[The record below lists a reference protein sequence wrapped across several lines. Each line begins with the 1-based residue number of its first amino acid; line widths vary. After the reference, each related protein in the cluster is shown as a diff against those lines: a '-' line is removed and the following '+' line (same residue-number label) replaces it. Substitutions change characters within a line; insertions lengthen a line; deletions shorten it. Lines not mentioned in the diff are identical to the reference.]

1 MTGHKQILVG
11 FFFMVSAVAHG
22 MLLDSD
28 VDSAA
33 LEKKIRSVEKKRSV
47 AGTSSELVEFS
58 YQQKNLKDLLNE
70 FAQKLNINILY
81 PETEVITTTV
91 TFDAGRKVTMT
102 EAWDFVTMI
111 CEQAGCTLVL
121 RGNGIYTLI
130 SNMKS
135 FAEPLPLYIGIDYM
149 QLPDTS
155 ERIRFIYYFNNIQ
168 VKKQQTELLAI
179 LNNILPVLPTPDA
192 NKQLV
197 LDQNTNSMILTTKSE
212 MVKSVMQLVTI
223 LDESGFRE
231 AVEVLKIEHAK
242 SDEVVAVLKNV
253 IGGGDATKKPDMSLS
268 GTPRAR
274 YFSEYVK
281 VENLDPK
288 EARRKL
294 NFIVIMGKMEDVEE
308 IKKFI
313 KKYLD
318 LPLESGKSFF
328 HVVDLQW
335 LNAAKFQTVLSA
347 FVKGDTSGTGQST
360 SSAVS
365 DLGFEPHI
373 KIEAENISGGTP
385 QGSTL
390 ATATNSGGPS
400 PIATTAI
407 QQGGNRLVI
416 ACSSRDWERIE
427 SLIKQLDI
435 PQKQVIIE
443 AIVMDLDLLF
453 TRKLGAQLRTR
464 GLDPAIFPK
473 YMQAQAGLLINNIV
487 GNDFPGT
494 SSTSYNLLGDLSDIL
509 NPAGIAGTGGLDVLA
524 TPSVLPSGA
533 VAGDSLNA
541 PKAFNGSTMFMING
555 GKERTNGVWAFFQ
568 LLSSHGSS
576 KVFTRPVIMALNNQP
591 ASVLS
596 SITKNL
602 PDTVSNGTSPT
613 VNYKQMVAPV
623 SINFTPLISDN
634 DSVSLQIQTS
644 LVTWL
649 APDNTTE
656 GTRSKR
662 ILNTTVSMKSGD
674 VLILGGLIKEDID
687 VTKRSVPFFENIPVI
702 GNLFTSRSKTGHAT
716 QMYILIRPTVVIP
729 RTQGGAGPITRSA
742 GNFMVDQIAD
752 SEEAFGSLKD
762 PITRW
767 FFNSDKAQSASELLE
782 EKLEE
787 LPTFDLGQSN
797 FDAPIKNTTA
807 RKPERFGG
815 DMKVGWFSDASSNSK
830 FASRAA
836 VDGRIDSLT
845 NFLRD
850 LENPFEAGLQA
861 QERLQV

>member
-1 MTGHKQILVG
+1 MA
-11 FFFMVSAVAHG
+11 SAAAHG

-28 VDSAA
+28 IDSAA
-33 LEKKIRSVEKKRSV
+33 LEKKIKATEKKRSV

-102 EAWDFVTMI
+102 QAWDFVAML
-111 CEQAGCTLVL
+111 CEQAGYTLVL

-130 SNMKS
+130 GNTKAFS
-135 FAEPLPLYIGIDYM
+135 EPLPLYIGVDYM
-149 QLPDTS
+149 QLPDTP

-168 VKKQQTELLAI
+168 VKKQQPELLLI
-179 LNNILPVLPTPDA
+179 LNNILPVLLTPDA

-197 LDQNTNSMILTTKSE
+197 LDPNTNSMILTTRSE
-212 MVKSVMQLVTI
+212 MVKTVMQLVTV
-223 LDESGFRE
+223 LDESGFQE

-242 SDEVVAVLKNV
+242 SDEVVKVLKSV
-253 IGGGDATKKPDMSLS
+253 MGGGDASKKVDISLS
-268 GTPRAR
+268 SGPRAR

-281 VENLDPK
+281 IEDLDK
-288 EARRKL
+288 GAKRKL
-294 NFIVIMGKMEDVEE
+294 NSIVIMGKMEDVEE

-318 LPLESGKSFF
+318 LPLERGKSFF

-335 LNAAKFQTVLSA
+335 LNATKFQPILKA
-347 FVKGDTSGTGQST
+347 FVQGDPSGTGQST

-365 DLGFEPHI
+365 DLGFDPQI
-373 KIEAENISGGTP
+373 KIEFETISGGAQRAALGTT
-385 QGSTL
+385 SV
-390 ATATNSGGPS
+390 SGGVISGPGTITPS
-400 PIATTAI
+400 TV
-407 QQGGNRLVI
+407 QQGGNRLII
-416 ACSSRDWERIE
+416 ACSSRDWDRIE

-443 AIVMDLDLLF
+443 AIVMDLDLQF
-453 TRKLGAQLRTR
+453 IRKLGAQIRTR
-464 GLDPAIFPK
+464 GLVPTIFPK
-473 YMQAQAGLLINNIV
+473 DMQAQAGLLINNIV
-487 GNDFPGT
+487 GNDYPGT
-494 SSTSYNLLGDLSDIL
+494 GSTSYNLLGDLSDIL
-509 NPAGIAGTGGLDVLA
+509 NPGGIAGTGGIAALP
-524 TPSVLPSGA
+524 TPNA
-533 VAGDSLNA
+533 NA
-541 PKAFNGSTMFMING
+541 PATGTSASAPPLDTVNGSTMFMING

-568 LLSSHGSS
+568 LLASHSSS
-576 KVFTRPVIMALNNQP
+576 KVFTRPVIMALNNQQ

-596 SITKNL
+596 SITKNI

-613 VNYKQMVAPV
+613 VNYKQVTAPV
-623 SINFTPLISDN
+623 SIQFTPLISDN
-634 DSVSLQIQTS
+634 NSVSLTILTNLEVWFS
-644 LVTWL
+644 
-649 APDNTTE
+649 PDSTTA

-674 VLILGGLIKEDID
+674 VLILGGLIKEQTD
-687 VTKRSVPFFENIPVI
+687 VIKSSVPFFENIPVF
-702 GNLFTSRSKTGHAT
+702 GNLFTNRRKDARTT
-716 QMYILIRPTVVIP
+716 QMYILIRPTVVDP

-742 GNFMVDQIAD
+742 GNFMVEQLAD
-752 SEEAFGSLKD
+752 CEEAFGNLKD

-767 FFNSDKAQSASELLE
+767 FFNSDKDQSASEFLE

-787 LPTFDLGQSN
+787 LPTFDLGQSH

-815 DMKVGWFSDASSNSK
+815 DMKVGWFSDVPSNSK

-836 VDGRIDSLT
+836 VDGRVDSLT
-845 NFLRD
+845 KFLQD
-850 LENPFEAGLQA
+850 IENPFESGLQA
-861 QERLQV
+861 KQRLQV